1 MRLEH
6 VCDMELA
13 YQGVF
18 TLVQPYGSQEGA
30 GFGLGTG
37 LVSGEQ
43 MSGTV
48 RWAHHPQRRSDGT
61 LLVDAHA
68 VITTDEGCEI
78 VCSWRG
84 RSQSDAGKGFQS
96 IYVLTALFEAE
107 EERYQW
113 LNRTVCIAEG
123 RHHPETLR
131 LQLRFYAC
139 LPELAP

>member
-6 VCDMELA
+6 LCDMELA

-30 GFGLGTG
+30 GFGIGTG
-37 LVSGEQ
+37 LASGEQ
-43 MSGTV
+43 VSGTV
-48 RWAHHPQRRSDGT
+48 RWVHHPLRRSDGT

-84 RSQSDAGKGFQS
+84 RTRPGAAKESVQGV
-96 IYVLTALFEAE
+96 YVLTALFEAE

-113 LNRTVCIAEG
+113 LNQTVCIAEG

-131 LQLRFYAC
+131 LELRFYAC
-139 LPELAP
+139 FPDMV